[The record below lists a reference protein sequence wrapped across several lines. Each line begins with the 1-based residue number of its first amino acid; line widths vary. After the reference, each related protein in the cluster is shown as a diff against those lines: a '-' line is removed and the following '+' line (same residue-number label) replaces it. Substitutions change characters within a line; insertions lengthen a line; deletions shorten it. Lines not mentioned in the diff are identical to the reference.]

1 MTLLSLHTIVT
12 RTSARSNFS
21 VIPARVWR
29 VREIPNSAGGRRE
42 GPGFFARQ
50 PRARMTEQEIEQDRN
65 YHYDL
70 QSSINSC
77 PRAFDVVRVAHFA
90 QGYSKPKRARQE
102 RDHFYDQLPTQ
113 N

>member
-1 MTLLSLHTIVT
+1 
-12 RTSARSNFS
+12 
-21 VIPARVWR
+21 
-29 VREIPNSAGGRRE
+29 
-42 GPGFFARQ
+42 
-50 PRARMTEQEIEQDRN
+50 MTEQEIEQDRN

-113 N
+113 NISVVFCKYLYTGKLSFFACLAENPGPILAAAEGCVNRVDEAEVAGFE